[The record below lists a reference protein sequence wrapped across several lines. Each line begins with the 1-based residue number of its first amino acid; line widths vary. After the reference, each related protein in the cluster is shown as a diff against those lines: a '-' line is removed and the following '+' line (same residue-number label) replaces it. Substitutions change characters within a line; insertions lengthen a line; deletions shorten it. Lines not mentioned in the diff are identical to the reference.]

1 MKRVHSFLTEFLK
14 TGFSFQ
20 DLFLISNIFVALE
33 ANKKINAKDLHLN
46 CPNASSLSTIHRR
59 LNLLREKGIIDY
71 SLDYVD
77 GRRTF
82 ITKGPN
88 FESTINILQTVVDK
102 NIKTYMD
109 SSAENN

>member
-33 ANKKINAKDLHLN
+33 ANKKINAKDLHCM
-46 CPNASSLSTIHRR
+46 CPNALSLSTIHRR

-77 GRRTF
+77 GRKTF
-82 ITKGPN
+82 ITKGSN
-88 FESTINILQTVVDK
+88 FKSTMYILQTVIDR
-102 NIKTYMD
+102 NIKTYMN
-109 SSAENN
+109 SSPDK